1 MMKNPIFVKNG
12 YFIMIWLFIL
22 GVLIVAL
29 VVRIIACFRKSRQPG
44 QEWNLS
50 DKYAAHDFGE

>member
-22 GVLIVAL
+22 GVLIVAM
-29 VVRIIACFRKSRQPG
+29 VVRIIACFRKSRQSG
-44 QEWNLS
+44 QEWDLS